1 MLKTFEVHANPAK
14 AFFVEMITRDIELQ
28 DAILDLLD
36 NCVDGIRRSGKATG
50 DKPYDGYFA
59 RITFSED
66 KFVIEDNC
74 CGIPKEIA
82 EKYAFMMG
90 RPAAHKDT
98 KSGTIGVYG
107 IGMKRAIF
115 KMGRSCVVHSHTKKN
130 TFEVSISKSWLE
142 DDSDWMLEAVE
153 AKPALKHYGTRIAVS
168 DLHSTIK
175 SEFAEGSEFRN
186 KFKGIVRDA
195 YSLLLEKGFEV
206 RVNGE
211 KVAAKLPVLLWD
223 KSNKPDAFRPYI
235 YEAEI
240 GGVNVFLAVGFRD
253 KPEKPTSEEPDAKAR
268 YDSEDSGWTI
278 VCNDRVVLPFDKTR
292 QTGWDWGG
300 VPRYH
305 TQFIA
310 ITGFVIFDGN
320 PTNLPMTTTKRG
332 VDANSPL
339 YTTVRE
345 RMQEGLLKFT
355 KFTNDWKG
363 FDTSKIFEN
372 ADPLSLPEIQKYAAK
387 GKVKFSALQGE
398 GKQRRSLPH
407 LPERPKEI
415 TDKLISFRRPIK
427 EIKAV
432 SQLLFETEDRKPSE
446 VGEECFDFVLR
457 KVK

>member
-1 MLKTFEVHANPAK
+1 MLKTFQVDANPAK
-14 AFFVEMITRDIELQ
+14 AFFVDMITRDIELQ

-36 NCVDGIRRSGKATG
+36 NCVDGIRRSGKSMG
-50 DKPYDGYFA
+50 DKPYAGYFA
-59 RITFSED
+59 RITFTED
-66 KFVIEDNC
+66 EFVIEDNC
-74 CGIPKEIA
+74 GGIPKEIA

-130 TFEVSISKSWLE
+130 TFEVKISKSWLE

-153 AKPALKHYGTRIAVS
+153 AKPALKHHGTRIAVS

-175 SEFAEGSEFRN
+175 SEFADGSEFRN

-211 KVAAKLPVLLWD
+211 KVASKLPVLLWD
-223 KSNKPDAFRPYI
+223 KSNKANAFRPYI

-240 GGVNVFLAVGFRD
+240 DGVNVFLAVGFRG

-278 VCNDRVVLPFDKTR
+278 VCNDRVILPFDKTR

-320 PTNLPMTTTKRG
+320 PANLPMTTTKRG
-332 VDANSPL
+332 VDANSSAVYADGQTMLTLTGIVGKRPSL
-339 YTTVRE
+339 ENVVANPD
-345 RMQEGLLKFT
+345 LVDWKFT
-355 KFTNDWKG
+355 RFNYDNPVVIEVPELTLKERIHVNQLLPKHEDNIPFIHRKLG
-363 FDTSKIFEN
+363 FQVDQKLEESERKIRNYVFFQRHY
-372 ADPLSLPEIQKYAAK
+372 PHF
-387 GKVKFSALQGE
+387 GKVS
-398 GKQRRSLPH
+398 
-407 LPERPKEI
+407 I
-415 TDKLISFRRPIK
+415 
-427 EIKAV
+427 
-432 SQLLFETEDRKPSE
+432 
-446 VGEECFDFVLR
+446 
-457 KVK
+457 